1 MGPKF
6 FSRRVAPLVLV
17 ATFGVTVSAWAQPSA
32 QGTLLV
38 LLRDSSQLAIVDPT
52 TGETLAKVPTG
63 RDPHEVT
70 ASDDGRLAFVAS
82 MVDGISVI
90 DLETREEV
98 RRVDPGPGSETHDLL
113 YLDGKVY
120 FTIEG
125 YKSIGRYDP
134 TEDTID
140 WTIGIGEE
148 GVHMLVHDPRTGNL
162 FTPNTGSNT
171 VTMIENATSGPAEAR
186 TIHIDIPGETPE
198 ALDLSPDGSEL
209 WTATRADGGVS
220 VIDVARREV
229 VADMDL
235 GMIDANR
242 LRFTPDGRVLI
253 IDGEAAQL
261 LVMDSRSREV
271 VERVS
276 LGEVDTG
283 DGALLVGPDGRY
295 AYAGLR
301 AIDKVA
307 IVNLETLEVTMEL
320 SFSAGDG
327 PGCMYWVRPS

>member
-6 FSRRVAPLVLV
+6 FSRRVAPLVLSV
-17 ATFGVTVSAWAQPSA
+17 TFGVTVSAWAQPSA

-52 TGETLAKVPTG
+52 TGETLAKVSTG

-90 DLETREEV
+90 DLEAREEI

-134 TEDTID
+134 TADTID

-148 GVHMLVHDPRTGNL
+148 GVHMLVHDPRTGTL

-171 VTMIENATSGPAEAR
+171 VTMIENATSGPAQAR
-186 TIHIDIPGETPE
+186 VTHIDIPGETPE

-209 WTATRADGGVS
+209 WTATRSDGGVS
-220 VIDVARREV
+220 VIDVASRSV
-229 VADMDL
+229 VADIEL
-235 GMIDANR
+235 GMVDANR

-253 IDGEAAQL
+253 IDGEAHEL
-261 LVMDSRSREV
+261 VVMDPRSREV
-271 VERVS
+271 IERVN
-276 LGEVDTG
+276 LGDVDTG
-283 DGALLVGPDGRY
+283 DGALLIGPDGRF

-320 SFSAGDG
+320 TFSPGDG
-327 PGCMYWVRPS
+327 PGCMYWIRPS